1 MYLHCT
7 DFADISLLASVEIA
21 LIYIHWHSEGI
32 FVKAKFWYVF
42 FMYILNDVERARDEH
57 LYHSAWRK
65 KKVQKWA
72 IDSKEHN
79 RLYILEAGKNVTNFT
94 RKTDNFPVSA

>member
-1 MYLHCT
+1 M
-7 DFADISLLASVEIA
+7 E
-21 LIYIHWHSEGI
+21 
-32 FVKAKFWYVF
+32 
-42 FMYILNDVERARDEH
+42 
-57 LYHSAWRK
+57 K

-79 RLYILEAGKNVTNFT
+79 RQYILEAGKNVTNFT